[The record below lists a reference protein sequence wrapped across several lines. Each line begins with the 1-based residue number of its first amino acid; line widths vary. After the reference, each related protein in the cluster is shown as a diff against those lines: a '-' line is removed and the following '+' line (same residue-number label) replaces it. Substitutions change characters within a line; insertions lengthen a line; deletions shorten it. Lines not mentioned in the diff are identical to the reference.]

1 MKKAGLILVAT
12 GFFAIALSS
21 CGTSY
26 TPMTDEQINAK
37 ADSMFNAQKEMITTQ
52 ANEACAT
59 GMEAAVSAKLE
70 EMKAA
75 ATTAPVT
82 K

>member
-1 MKKAGLILVAT
+1 MKKTGLLLIASGV
-12 GFFAIALSS
+12 FALALAS

-26 TPMTDEQINAK
+26 TPMTEEQINAK
-37 ADSMFNAQKEMITTQ
+37 ADSTFNAQKDMITQQ
-52 ANEACAT
+52 ANEACAS
-59 GMEAAVSAKLE
+59 GMEASVATKVE

-75 ATTAPVT
+75 ATPV